1 MGPRVGRLLP
11 CTRASDRLEGSG
23 KQNTTIISEIVDIKR
38 FATAEKLVSYAVL
51 APSHRDSGQTQKG
64 GGITKHGSAWLRN
77 AMVEAANT
85 TIRFDPR
92 MKSFYL
98 RIAKRRGKQKAKVAA
113 ARQILEIIWH
123 MLTWR
128 IVHRITS

>member
-1 MGPRVGRLLP
+1 
-11 CTRASDRLEGSG
+11 
-23 KQNTTIISEIVDIKR
+23 
-38 FATAEKLVSYAVL
+38 
-51 APSHRDSGQTQKG
+51 
-64 GGITKHGSAWLRN
+64 RN

-92 MKSFYL
+92 MESFYL

-123 MLTWR
+123 MLSNMEEDRTQNHELTLR
-128 IVHRITS
+128 KKMESKSQTS